1 MGGKGRLIGTV
12 FNYLLVILL
21 LPHSN
26 MNVAFFLVSFGTSM
40 VLTSSFIRPLKRFK
54 SMIRNILLLLVS
66 ILASL
71 CTVSSV
77 TAQIP
82 DPVEFR
88 VTSSPDTVLAG
99 DEFIIEI
106 SAVIEGD
113 WHLYSV
119 LNAPDAGP
127 FPTKFSANST
137 NFLLSSDVRES
148 AAEIEFDPNF
158 ETELGWHSSF
168 AEFEVPVSIY
178 TSKSGT
184 QILDIEAFYQVC
196 DDRVCLP
203 PTSKSIIVTV
213 FVDGVSENPI
223 PETTRNPASA
233 DGSTL
238 STKTTNF
245 SDSGIFSFLWI
256 ALLAGFA
263 ALLTPCVFPMIPL
276 TVSYFAKQEGAKAGV
291 GRALLFGVAIVLTF
305 TLIGMVLAAVV
316 GVSGAQN
323 FASNPFVNFFIA
335 GVLIAFALS
344 LLGMYELQLPY
355 QLTNFLN
362 QKSNES
368 SGLLGIF
375 FMAMTISAVSFSCTA
390 PFVGAVFA
398 ATTGGDWFYPIIG
411 MLGFSAAFA
420 SPFVLFAMFP
430 NLLNS
435 LPKSGSWMN
444 MVKVLL
450 GFIELAAAIKFLSN
464 VDLVLG
470 WAWISRPFAIAFW
483 IALFMIAAFYVLGF
497 ITLKNEQKPEYIG
510 SGRLLLSIPFLMFS
524 IYLIP
529 GLMGSSL
536 GIWDAWLPPKQATDV
551 SIVSTLSA
559 IQGTTSNVDADAGW
573 LDDYEQALDEARL
586 ESVPI
591 FIDFTGYT
599 CTNCRAMESNVFP
612 LASVQQ
618 RFNQMKKLKLY
629 TDGGTDAQK
638 NQQLQFRLTGNV
650 ALPTYVIL
658 DPSSEMVITQ
668 ELGFISEEK
677 FVQFLDYG
685 LNSFRGVN

>member
-1 MGGKGRLIGTV
+1 MLS
-12 FNYLLVILL
+12 FSL
-21 LPHSN
+21 
-26 MNVAFFLVSFGTSM
+26 MFLVNTKLM
-40 VLTSSFIRPLKRFK
+40 AQNVR
-54 SMIRNILLLLVS
+54 LLLL
-66 ILASL
+66 LASIQL
-71 CTVSSV
+71 FGYAYVS
-77 TAQIP
+77 AQIP
-82 DPVEFR
+82 DPVDFR

-99 DEFIIEI
+99 DEFVIGI

-127 FPTKFSANST
+127 FPTKFSANSS
-137 NFLLSSDVRES
+137 NFFVSSEVRES
-148 AAEIEFDPNF
+148 TAEIEFDPNF

-168 AEFEVPVSIY
+168 AEFEIPATIY
-178 TSKSGT
+178 TSKTGT

-213 FVDGVSENPI
+213 FVNGVSDNPL
-223 PETTRNPASA
+223 EEATRTPPGTNGA
-233 DGSTL
+233 TL
-238 STKTTNF
+238 TSSSSNTDF
-245 SDSGIFSFLWI
+245 SDSGLGSFLWI
-256 ALLAGFA
+256 AILAGFA

-276 TVSYFAKQEGAKAGV
+276 TVSYFAKQEDSKTGV
-291 GRALLFGVAIVLTF
+291 GKALLFGFAIVLTF
-305 TLIGMVLAAVV
+305 TLIGMILAAVV

-335 GVLIAFALS
+335 AVLIAFALS

-368 SGLLGIF
+368 SGILGIF

-411 MLGFSAAFA
+411 MIGFSAAFA

-430 NLLNS
+430 NLLQS

-450 GFIELAAAIKFLSN
+450 GFVELAAAIKFLSN

-483 IALFMIAAFYVLGF
+483 MAIFILATLYILGF
-497 ITLKNEQKPEYIG
+497 ITLKNEQKPDSIG
-510 SGRLLLSIPFLMFS
+510 AGRILLSIPFLMFS
-524 IYLIP
+524 VYLIP

-551 SIVSTLSA
+551 GIVSTLAS
-559 IQGTTSNVDADAGW
+559 IQGANSNGDADAGW
-573 LDDYEQALDEARL
+573 LSDYERAIDEAKM
-586 ESVPI
+586 EGVPV

-658 DPSSEMVITQ
+658 DPSNETVVAQ
-668 ELGFISEEK
+668 ELGFVSEDK
-677 FVQFLDYG
+677 FVRFLDNG
-685 LNSFRGVN
+685 LNSYKGVN